1 MARKGPLLLILLALV
16 LAGVAA
22 WGAQRWVQS
31 RAAQAARQRV
41 VLEPVVLAARDLPA
55 GHAIKPGDLRVVRW
69 PATSL
74 PRGHFS
80 SPAALKGRVPRTP
93 LFRGEVVLAAKL
105 AAKGLPG
112 GLSSVVPSG
121 FRAMTVK
128 VDEVIGVGGFV
139 QPGDRVDV
147 LVTVERG
154 PFRDDPVTRTVLQDV
169 KVLTVGEKV
178 ALKKNTGGKPRRH
191 KAQVVTLQ
199 LTPAQGEALALAATT
214 GKVLLALRNQADN
227 QQAASPGVRL
237 TALVPAAAAEPVAQK
252 HEEEAPAVEVIRGTR
267 RSQQSLATGKNQPA
281 GGSGKALVA
290 RMQEFSGVQPCATRP

>member
-22 WGAQRWVQS
+22 WGAHRWVRTQ
-31 RAAQAARQRV
+31 AALAARQRV
-41 VLEPVVLAARDLPA
+41 VLKPVVLAARDLPA
-55 GHAIKPGDLRVVRW
+55 GHSIKARDLRVVRW
-69 PATSL
+69 PAGSL

-80 SPAALKGRVPRTP
+80 SPAALKGRVPLTR

-178 ALKKNTGGKPRRH
+178 ALKKNRGSKPRRH
-191 KAQVVTLQ
+191 QAQVVTLQ
-199 LTPAQGEALALAATT
+199 LTPGQGETLALAAST
-214 GKVLLALRNQADN
+214 GKVLLALRNQADD
-227 QQAASPGVRL
+227 QRAASAGVRL
-237 TALVPAAAAEPVAQK
+237 TTLVPMDQPEPAARDQEQ
-252 HEEEAPAVEVIRGTR
+252 APLVEVIRGTR
-267 RSQQSLATGKNQPA
+267 RSQQSLGEQGKNP
-281 GGSGKALVA
+281 SRPSPPLVA
-290 RMQEFSGVQPCATRP
+290 QARELSGVRRCATKP